1 MSSVPPSYV
10 TFPPHT
16 IFSPILII
24 HHLCTLW
31 LSQWYYLHQVIVY
44 LIIYMPFSLL
54 GIQFHYL
61 DIYLTF
67 FFISFSQVSLYLPI
81 SFLSLS
87 FYSISPSLS
96 YTFLLLSFSLYIYI
110 SFPFLLFIY
119 LFSLL
124 LSLSLYP
131 LLSLSLSHYL
141 ALLFSLNIFALS
153 ISGSLWGIGFHYLLI
168 INLYQ
173 VVVTLILK
181 EILHLRNIKGYKD
194 IPLC

>member
-10 TFPPHT
+10 AFPPHT

-67 FFISFSQVSLYLPI
+67 FSISFSQVSLYLPI
-81 SFLSLS
+81 SYLSLS

-96 YTFLLLSFSLYIYI
+96 YSFLLLSFSLSIYIYI
-110 SFPFLLFIY
+110 FSFFTIHLSFL
-119 LFSLL
+119 SLT
-124 LSLSLYP
+124 LSLSLYL

-181 EILHLRNIKGYKD
+181 EILH
-194 IPLC
+194 